1 MRKKK
6 TGIDELFLK
15 NQIIKLK
22 LIKESIEN
30 PGEKLPTAK
39 QIAEENGV
47 SELTV
52 KKVEKE
58 LALGGYL
65 FSNKKGGTRTVRKFA
80 KEQISSFLA
89 AKENFKSIVDSLLR
103 NGFSKEDI
111 MAMVY
116 DVVKGVKDELSFVV
130 YSEKDDGIAVFAKKE
145 LERRLGYPVVFKPF
159 ETLKTEILNGVISNK
174 LIVVP
179 FYCHSQLE
187 VGKKDVKIIPIKTVH
202 PLEFISQ
209 AKDIPYSSRIFYI
222 AASRF
227 DKENALNIYY
237 EVLNHR
243 YRVYIYTQDELLT
256 NRHLLKFAD
265 IVIGFRWVMES
276 ERALLKDIERVIKVD
291 RFDDE
296 EGIRMIKGYIDEF
309 VGDK

>member
-1 MRKKK
+1 MKKK
-6 TGIDELFLK
+6 QTGIDELFLK
-15 NQIIKLK
+15 NQTIKLK
-22 LIKESIEN
+22 LIKEAIEN
-30 PGEKLPTAK
+30 PEKKLPTAK
-39 QIAEENGV
+39 QIADENGV

-58 LALGGYL
+58 LALKGYL

-89 AKENFKSIVDSLLR
+89 AKDNFKAIVDELLK
-103 NGFSKEDI
+103 NGFSREDI

-116 DVVKGVKDELSFVV
+116 DVVKNIRDELSFVV
-130 YSEKDDGIAVFAKKE
+130 YSEKDDGIAIFAKKE
-145 LERRLGYPVVFKPF
+145 LESKLGYSVVFKPF
-159 ETLKTEILNGVISNK
+159 ETLKTEIFNGVISNK

-179 FYCHSQLE
+179 FYCYSQLE
-187 VGKKDVKIIPIKTVH
+187 TGKKDVKIIPIKTVH
-202 PLEFISQ
+202 PLEFVSE
-209 AKDIPYSSRIFYI
+209 AKDIPYSSKIFYI

-227 DKENALNIYY
+227 DKENALSIYHD
-237 EVLNHR
+237 VLSHR
-243 YRVYIYTQDELLT
+243 YRVYIYTQDELLP

-265 IVIGFRWVMES
+265 IVIGFRWVIES
-276 ERALLKDIERVIKVD
+276 EKALLKDVKRVIKVD

-309 VGDK
+309 MGDR

>member
-1 MRKKK
+1 MEKKRSE
-6 TGIDELFLK
+6 IDELFLK

-22 LIKESIEN
+22 LIREAIEN
-30 PGEKLPTAK
+30 PEKKLPTAK
-39 QIAEENGV
+39 QIAEENDV

-58 LALGGYL
+58 LALQGYL
-65 FSNKKGGTRTVRKFA
+65 FSNKKGGTKTVRKFA
-80 KEQISSFLA
+80 KEQISAFLA
-89 AKENFKSIVDSLLR
+89 AKENFKSIVDDLLK
-103 NGFSKEDI
+103 NGFSKKDI
-111 MAMVY
+111 IAMVY

-130 YSEKDDGIAVFAKKE
+130 YTEKDDGIAIFAKKE
-145 LERRLGYPVVFKPF
+145 LESKLGYSVVFKPF
-159 ETLKTEILNGVISNK
+159 ETIKTEILNGVISNK

-179 FYCHSQLE
+179 FYCYSQLE
-187 VGKKDVKIIPIKTVH
+187 RGRKDVKIIPIKTVH
-202 PLEFISQ
+202 PLEFISE

-237 EVLNHR
+237 DVLNHR

-265 IVIGFRWVMES
+265 IVIGFRWVIES
-276 ERALLKDIERVIKVD
+276 EKALLKDMKKVIKVD

-309 VGDK
+309 MGDR